1 MSYQVEM
8 YERVWTVRFSDT
20 DPHGIAHYPR
30 IVDAVHETSDMF
42 MEEIG
47 WPYWRTHGEE
57 GFGLPIVEVNFDFER
72 PMRGGDKVTISLTP
86 ELSERSV
93 RFSYEARTGSIRN
106 FGGYEQRVCLA
117 MGDDSAMAIPAGLRA
132 AMAPYADAA
141 DAVSND
147 DGDTDSDD

>member
-1 MSYQVEM
+1 M

-47 WPYWRTHGEE
+47 WPYWRMHGEE

-72 PMRGGDKVTISLTP
+72 PMRGGDEVTIALTP
-86 ELSERSV
+86 DLGERSV
-93 RFSYEARTGSIRN
+93 RFRYDAWTDEERT

-117 MGDDSAMAIPAGLRA
+117 MGEDSAMAIPPGLRA
-132 AMAPYADAA
+132 AMVPYTDDADGG
-141 DAVSND
+141 DPD
-147 DGDTDSDD
+147 DGGGD